1 MIENP
6 LRWPNGARC
15 AVAFTFDMDAESLLH
30 IYQPETAHN
39 RLALSSMLR
48 YGPEVAVPRIVA
60 TYRRF
65 GLRQTFFIPGW
76 CIEQYPRAVE
86 LILAGGHE
94 IAHHGYLHEKPNQL
108 TRAEEHDWLRR
119 AIETITRA
127 TGRRPLGYRAPS
139 YAFSRHTLELLLEE
153 GFEYDASLSGHDI
166 PYVLAGE
173 GGRLVELP
181 ADVPLDDWTQYVC
194 LRDFGYMLPIAAP
207 HRCRTCRPVRA
218 CAGTDTRRWREP
230 PYSGTTAITSISTR
244 ALTGTS
250 PVMTPV
256 LATRVEK

>member
-76 CIEQYPRAVE
+76 CIEQYPRAME
-86 LILAGGHE
+86 LILADGHE

-139 YAFSRHTLELLLEE
+139 YAVLPPHAGAPARGGLRVRRLAVGPRH
-153 GFEYDASLSGHDI
+153 
-166 PYVLAGE
+166 PVPP
-173 GGRLVELP
+173 GRP
-181 ADVPLDDWTQYVC
+181 ARAPG
-194 LRDFGYMLPIAAP
+194 RAAL
-207 HRCRTCRPVRA
+207 
-218 CAGTDTRRWREP
+218 GRRRSTTGRSTSA
-230 PYSGTTAITSISTR
+230 SGTS
-244 ALTGTS
+244 
-250 PVMTPV
+250 
-256 LATRVEK
+256 AT